1 MIKNLAYSVFLHG
14 LILFLLYANFKIHQ
28 PRSTKT
34 KEIKVGFMVLDNS
47 RDALSQIESTV
58 NQIKETPQN
67 LEKTITKTSEQKI
80 KKQTSEQLKPTIP
93 NQKPQNINKPSN
105 LAKIKPNLAKSL
117 SNKDQLNINQPEK
130 SIPEPEYKTINNDE
144 KIETNQQKIE
154 KNNDENSVP
163 TNEINSSNKTLEII
177 NSRKT
182 FNFEANGLSNR
193 QKFNIQAQ
201 IKLCYQRAIFES
213 RKYSNQKVI
222 TKAKINQDGTI
233 ESDIYQQIKSENYLN
248 PNNYQYKIAV
258 DNVKRA
264 LELCNPIRNIPSNI
278 TEQLQ
283 DLIFEFEG
291 N

>member
-1 MIKNLAYSVFLHG
+1 MIKNLAYSIFLHS

-34 KEIKVGFMVLDNS
+34 KEIKVGFMVVDNS
-47 RDALSQIESTV
+47 KDALSQIESTV
-58 NQIKETPQN
+58 NQIKEAPQN
-67 LEKTITKTSEQKI
+67 LEKITPKTSEQKI
-80 KKQTSEQLKPTIP
+80 KKQTSEQLKPTIS
-93 NQKPQNINKPSN
+93 NQKPQNINKPSII
-105 LAKIKPNLAKSL
+105 AKIKPNLVKSL
-117 SNKDQLNINQPEK
+117 PNTDQLNVSQQEK
-130 SIPEPEYKTINNDE
+130 STPELEYKAVPSNE
-144 KIETNQQKIE
+144 KIETNQE
-154 KNNDENSVP
+154 KLDNNNENSIS
-163 TNEINSSNKTLEII
+163 TNETNSNNKTLEII

-182 FNFEANGLSNR
+182 FSFEANGLSNR

-213 RKYSNQKVI
+213 RKYSNQKVV

-233 ESDIYQQIKSENYLN
+233 ESDIYQQIKSENYLD

>member
-1 MIKNLAYSVFLHG
+1 MIKNLAYSVFLHS

-34 KEIKVGFMVLDNS
+34 KEIKVGFMVVDNS

-58 NQIKETPQN
+58 NQIKEAPQN
-67 LEKTITKTSEQKI
+67 LEKITPKTSEQKI

-93 NQKPQNINKPSN
+93 NQKPQNINKPSII
-105 LAKIKPNLAKSL
+105 AKIKPNSVKSL
-117 SNKDQLNINQPEK
+117 SNTDQINVSQPEK
-130 SIPEPEYKTINNDE
+130 STPELEYKAVPSNE
-144 KIETNQQKIE
+144 KIETNQE
-154 KNNDENSVP
+154 KLDNNNENSIS
-163 TNEINSSNKTLEII
+163 TNEINSNNKTLEII

-213 RKYSNQKVI
+213 RKYSNQKVV

-233 ESDIYQQIKSENYLN
+233 ESDIDQQVKSENYLD
-248 PNNYQYKIAV
+248 PNNYQYKIAI

-264 LELCNPIRNIPSNI
+264 LELCSPIRNIPSNI

>member
-1 MIKNLAYSVFLHG
+1 MIKNLAYSVFLHS

-34 KEIKVGFMVLDNS
+34 KEIKVGFMVVDNS
-47 RDALSQIESTV
+47 KDALSQIESTV
-58 NQIKETPQN
+58 NQIKEAPQN
-67 LEKTITKTSEQKI
+67 LEKITPKTSEQKI
-80 KKQTSEQLKPTIP
+80 KKQTLEQLKPTIP
-93 NQKPQNINKPSN
+93 NQKPQNINKPSII
-105 LAKIKPNLAKSL
+105 AKIKPNSVKSL
-117 SNKDQLNINQPEK
+117 SNTDQINVSQPEK
-130 SIPEPEYKTINNDE
+130 STPELEYKAVPSNE
-144 KIETNQQKIE
+144 KIETNQE
-154 KNNDENSVP
+154 KLDNTDENSIS
-163 TNEINSSNKTLEII
+163 TNEINSNNKTLEII

-213 RKYSNQKVI
+213 RKYSNQKVV

-233 ESDIYQQIKSENYLN
+233 ESDIYQQIKSENYLD
-248 PNNYQYKIAV
+248 PNNYQYKIAI

-264 LELCNPIRNIPSNI
+264 LELCSPIRNIPSNI

>member
-1 MIKNLAYSVFLHG
+1 MIKNLAYSVFLHS

-34 KEIKVGFMVLDNS
+34 KEIKVGFMVVDNS
-47 RDALSQIESTV
+47 KDALSQIESTV
-58 NQIKETPQN
+58 NQIKEAPQN
-67 LEKTITKTSEQKI
+67 LEKITPKTSEQKI

-93 NQKPQNINKPSN
+93 NQKPQNINKPSII
-105 LAKIKPNLAKSL
+105 AKIKPNSVKSL
-117 SNKDQLNINQPEK
+117 SNTDQINVSQPEK
-130 SIPEPEYKTINNDE
+130 STPELEYKAVPSNE
-144 KIETNQQKIE
+144 KIETNQE
-154 KNNDENSVP
+154 KLDNNDENSIS
-163 TNEINSSNKTLEII
+163 TNEINSNNKTLEII

-213 RKYSNQKVI
+213 RKYSNQKVV

-233 ESDIYQQIKSENYLN
+233 ESDIYQQIKSENYLD

>member
-1 MIKNLAYSVFLHG
+1 
-14 LILFLLYANFKIHQ
+14 LLYANFKINQ

-34 KEIKVGFMVLDNS
+34 KEIKVGFMVVDNS

-58 NQIKETPQN
+58 NQIKEAPQN
-67 LEKTITKTSEQKI
+67 LEKIIPKTSEQKI

-93 NQKPQNINKPSN
+93 NQKPQNINKPSII
-105 LAKIKPNLAKSL
+105 AKIKPNSVKSL
-117 SNKDQLNINQPEK
+117 SNTDQINVSQPEK
-130 SIPEPEYKTINNDE
+130 STPELEYKAVPSNE
-144 KIETNQQKIE
+144 KIETNQE
-154 KNNDENSVP
+154 KLDNNDENSIS
-163 TNEINSSNKTLEII
+163 TTEINSTNKTLEII

-213 RKYSNQKVI
+213 RKYSNQKVV

-233 ESDIYQQIKSENYLN
+233 ESDIYQQIKSENYLD

-264 LELCNPIRNIPSNI
+264 LELCSPIRNIPSNI
-278 TEQLQ
+278 TAQLQ

>member
-1 MIKNLAYSVFLHG
+1 MIKNLAYSVFLHS

-34 KEIKVGFMVLDNS
+34 KEIKVGFMVVDNS
-47 RDALSQIESTV
+47 KDALSQIKSTV
-58 NQIKETPQN
+58 NQIKKAPQN
-67 LEKTITKTSEQKI
+67 LEKITPKTSEQKI

-93 NQKPQNINKPSN
+93 NQKPQNINKPSII
-105 LAKIKPNLAKSL
+105 AKIKPNSVKSL
-117 SNKDQLNINQPEK
+117 SNTDQINVSQPEK
-130 SIPEPEYKTINNDE
+130 STPELEYKAVPSNE
-144 KIETNQQKIE
+144 KIETNQE
-154 KNNDENSVP
+154 KLDNTDENSIS
-163 TNEINSSNKTLEII
+163 TNEINSNNKTLEII

-213 RKYSNQKVI
+213 RKYSNQKVV

>member
-1 MIKNLAYSVFLHG
+1 MIKNLAYSVFLHS

-34 KEIKVGFMVLDNS
+34 KEIKVGFMVVDNS
-47 RDALSQIESTV
+47 RDALIQIESTV
-58 NQIKETPQN
+58 NQIKEAPQN
-67 LEKTITKTSEQKI
+67 LEKIIPKISEQKV

-93 NQKPQNINKPSN
+93 NQKPQTINEPSI
-105 LAKIKPNLAKSL
+105 LAKIKPNYVKSL
-117 SNKDQLNINQPEK
+117 SSTDQLNVSQPEE
-130 SIPEPEYKTINNDE
+130 STPEPEYKAVPSNE
-144 KIETNQQKIE
+144 KIDNS
-154 KNNDENSVP
+154 NENSIS
-163 TNEINSSNKTLEII
+163 TNEINSSNKTLDII

-182 FNFEANGLSNR
+182 FSFDANGLSNR

-213 RKYSNQKVI
+213 HKYSNHKVI
-222 TKAKINQDGTI
+222 AKAKINQDGAI

-258 DNVKRA
+258 DNIKRA

>member
-1 MIKNLAYSVFLHG
+1 
-14 LILFLLYANFKIHQ
+14 LILFLLYANFKINQ

-34 KEIKVGFMVLDNS
+34 KEIKVGFMVVDNS

-58 NQIKETPQN
+58 NQIKEAPQN
-67 LEKTITKTSEQKI
+67 LEKIIPKTSEQKI

-93 NQKPQNINKPSN
+93 NHRPQNINKPSN
-105 LAKIKPNLAKSL
+105 LAKIKPDPAKSL

-130 SIPEPEYKTINNDE
+130 SIPELEYKTINNDE

-154 KNNDENSVP
+154 KNNNENSVP

-258 DNVKRA
+258 DNVRRA

-278 TEQLQ
+278 AEQLQ

>member
-1 MIKNLAYSVFLHG
+1 MIKNLAYSVFLHS
-14 LILFLLYANFKIHQ
+14 LISFLLYANFKIQQ
-28 PRSTKT
+28 PSSTKT
-34 KEIKVGFMVLDNS
+34 KEIKVGFMVVDNS
-47 RDALSQIESTV
+47 KDALSQIKSTV
-58 NQIKETPQN
+58 NQIKKAPQN
-67 LEKTITKTSEQKI
+67 LEKITPKTSEQKI

-93 NQKPQNINKPSN
+93 NQNPQNINKPSII
-105 LAKIKPNLAKSL
+105 AKIKPNLVKSL
-117 SNKDQLNINQPEK
+117 SNTDQINVSQPEK
-130 SIPEPEYKTINNDE
+130 STPELEYKAVPSNE
-144 KIETNQQKIE
+144 KIETNQE
-154 KNNDENSVP
+154 KLDNNNENSIS

-177 NSRKT
+177 NSRKA

-213 RKYSNQKVI
+213 RKYSNQKVV
-222 TKAKINQDGTI
+222 TKAKINKDGTI
-233 ESDIYQQIKSENYLN
+233 ESDIYQQIKSENYLD

-258 DNVKRA
+258 DNAKRA
-264 LELCNPIRNIPSNI
+264 LELCSPIRNIPSNI

>member
-1 MIKNLAYSVFLHG
+1 MIKNLAYSVLLHS
-14 LILFLLYANFKIHQ
+14 LILFLLYANFKINQ
-28 PRSTKT
+28 PRPTKT
-34 KEIKVGFMVLDNS
+34 KEIKVGFMVVDNS

-58 NQIKETPQN
+58 NQIKEAPQN
-67 LEKTITKTSEQKI
+67 LEKIIPKTSEQKI

-93 NQKPQNINKPSN
+93 NQKPQNINKPSII
-105 LAKIKPNLAKSL
+105 AKIKPNSVKSL
-117 SNKDQLNINQPEK
+117 LNTEQLNINQSEN
-130 SIPEPEYKTINNDE
+130 STPEPEYKAVPSNE
-144 KIETNQQKIE
+144 KIETNQE
-154 KNNDENSVP
+154 KLDNTNENSIS
-163 TNEINSSNKTLEII
+163 TNEINSNNKTLEII

-213 RKYSNQKVI
+213 RKYSNQKVV

-233 ESDIYQQIKSENYLN
+233 ESDIYQQIKSENYLD

-264 LELCNPIRNIPSNI
+264 LELCSPIRNIPSNI

>member
-1 MIKNLAYSVFLHG
+1 MIKNLAYSVFLHS

-34 KEIKVGFMVLDNS
+34 KEIKVGFMVVDNS
-47 RDALSQIESTV
+47 KDALSQIESTV
-58 NQIKETPQN
+58 NQIKEAPQN
-67 LEKTITKTSEQKI
+67 LEKITPKTSEQKI

-93 NQKPQNINKPSN
+93 NQKPQNINKPSII
-105 LAKIKPNLAKSL
+105 AKIKPNSVKSL
-117 SNKDQLNINQPEK
+117 SNTDQINVSQPEK
-130 SIPEPEYKTINNDE
+130 STPELEYKAVPSNE
-144 KIETNQQKIE
+144 KIETNQE
-154 KNNDENSVP
+154 KLDNNDENSIS
-163 TNEINSSNKTLEII
+163 TNEINSNNKTLEII

-213 RKYSNQKVI
+213 RKYSNQKVV
-222 TKAKINQDGTI
+222 TKAKINQDGAI
-233 ESDIYQQIKSENYLN
+233 ESDIYQQIKSDNYLD

-264 LELCNPIRNIPSNI
+264 LELCSPIRNIPSNI

>member
-1 MIKNLAYSVFLHG
+1 MIKNLAYSVFLHS
-14 LILFLLYANFKIHQ
+14 LILLLLYANFKIHQ

-34 KEIKVGFMVLDNS
+34 KEIKVGFMVVDNS

-58 NQIKETPQN
+58 NQIKEAPQN
-67 LEKTITKTSEQKI
+67 LEKIIPKISEQKV
-80 KKQTSEQLKPTIP
+80 KKQTAEQLKPTIP
-93 NQKPQNINKPSN
+93 NQKPQTINKPSI
-105 LAKIKPNLAKSL
+105 LAKIKPNYIKSL
-117 SNKDQLNINQPEK
+117 SSTDQLNVSQPEK
-130 SIPEPEYKTINNDE
+130 STPEPEYKAVPSNE
-144 KIETNQQKIE
+144 KIETNQDKFD
-154 KNNDENSVP
+154 NSNENSIS
-163 TNEINSSNKTLEII
+163 TNEINLNNKTLDII

-182 FNFEANGLSNR
+182 FNFDANGLSNR

-213 RKYSNQKVI
+213 HKYSNHKVV